1 MEIHS
6 EDCKLQF
13 KIKKESM
20 MMELIYHRRNS
31 VDSIIAADTKYGV
44 EVDIR
49 SYGDDLIIH
58 HDPFS
63 PGILFSEWLA
73 HYKHGT
79 LILNVKEEGLES
91 RLTKLMYDKE
101 ITNYFF
107 LDQSFPF
114 LIKWSKAGERRCAV
128 RVSEYESI
136 ETALVLSKE
145 IDWVWIDCF
154 SKFPLTSVEYKTL
167 KSAGFKLC
175 LVSPELQ
182 GRDPVMG
189 ITSMANFLIENHMV
203 MDAVCTKRPDLW
215 EKMGFTE

>member
-1 MEIHS
+1 MNITAHRIN
-6 EDCKLQF
+6 
-13 KIKKESM
+13 KIEQLKALPNE
-20 MMELIYHRRNS
+20 
-31 VDSIIAADTKYGV
+31 YGA

-49 SYGDDLIIH
+49 SKGGQLIIH

-63 PGILFSEWLA
+63 DGEDFEEWVK
-73 HYKHGT
+73 HYNHDM
-79 LILNVKEEGLES
+79 LILNVKEEGLEA
-91 RLTKLMYDKE
+91 RLIKLMNDKE

-128 RVSEYESI
+128 RVSEYEPI
-136 ETALVLSKE
+136 ETALVLSKK
-145 IDWVWIDCF
+145 IDWVWVDCF
-154 SKFPLTSVEYKTL
+154 SKFPLTLAEYKAL
-167 KSAGFKLC
+167 KSAGLKLC

-189 ITSMANFLIENHMV
+189 ITSMASFLIENHMV

-215 EKMGFTE
+215 EKMSFSE